1 MRYVDQVSGLA
12 FYFIEGNAKWQLL
25 LGLQLL
31 PAVLMLGLSPWMPFS
46 PRWLIS
52 VGRYDEA
59 REVLR
64 SIHAGVDDDHEFY
77 LKEFHQIKA
86 QIELDAEEKV
96 GFGAI
101 LRKKSY
107 RHRLALIVTF
117 SFFCQMTGVIPI
129 QNYQVVVYQKLG
141 FSQVFSLVLTGIWGT
156 NGTFSSVV
164 AGWFVVDRL
173 GRRPLL
179 FVAYA
184 FMISG
189 GIMAVTL
196 WGVYEAGGSTNSAIG
211 KAVIFGFF
219 WFSFGYAG
227 FMNTFGSTVSVLLA
241 QGVIRTNNFS
251 IPQRSSL
258 HEFAQSE

>member
-1 MRYVDQVSGLA
+1 
-12 FYFIEGNAKWQLL
+12 
-25 LGLQLL
+25 
-31 PAVLMLGLSPWMPFS
+31 MLVASPWMPFS
-46 PRWLIS
+46 PRWLVS
-52 VGRYDEA
+52 VGRHEEA
-59 REVLR
+59 LDVLR
-64 SIHAGVDDDHEFY
+64 RIHKGIDEDDSFY

-86 QIELDAEEKV
+86 QIELDREERV

-107 RHRLALIVTF
+107 RHRLALILTF

-129 QNYQVVVYQKLG
+129 QNYQVVIYQKLG

-179 FVAYA
+179 FVAYT

-196 WGVYEAGGSTNSAIG
+196 WGVYERGGSQNTAIG

-227 FMNTFGSTVSVLLA
+227 FMNTFGSTVRFSTSSQQAALIVTVSFGDPSHARPCGWCCQLL
-241 QGVIRTNNFS
+241 RHL
-251 IPQRSSL
+251 QRYRHNAGAS
-258 HEFAQSE
+258 HANCH